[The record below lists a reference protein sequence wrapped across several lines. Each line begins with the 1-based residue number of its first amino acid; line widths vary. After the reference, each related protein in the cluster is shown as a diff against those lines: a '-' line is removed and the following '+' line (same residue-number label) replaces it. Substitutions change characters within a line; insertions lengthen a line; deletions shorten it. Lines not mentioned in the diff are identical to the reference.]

1 MNVKT
6 PEQKK
11 NNTKAA
17 ASDIGG
23 VEATPGASEMQEKP
37 RRLPFPF
44 SLFSAL
50 YTKWFGPPP
59 AAVGPILPD
68 HSEVDLSTEEPG
80 MLKSQLIFIMIT
92 SFFAIALY
100 WANTAELDK
109 QVRADGSIVP
119 PSDVQIVQARL
130 PGLITEISVELGSKV
145 NKDDILFRME
155 DKDVQ
160 AEYDNN
166 EIVLI
171 TSQIAVVRLQAE
183 TEGADQ
189 VVFPDDLVRAAPA
202 EVEAER
208 ALFAQRKRAL
218 QSEIDVLRQE
228 VESLNRSI
236 DERRAAAR
244 IARDQASIFKEE
256 YNMIK
261 PLVDAGHEPRIKLI
275 EAEKRLQESEG
286 AAELAVLSINA
297 MRSDLTTK
305 QKQIVSVRQNYQ
317 AEAGTHL
324 IEAQTRLS
332 QALARKDALAGRVGY
347 AEVKAPHTGTVS
359 ALHLKTVGAV
369 VQPGTLLAEIVPEE
383 KAVTIRANLKPE
395 NVADVYVG
403 QIARISLSA
412 YDVSRYGSLEG
423 VVKHIASNT
432 TEREGQPPFYETII
446 TVPDPVFPKI
456 DLTPDIVPGMTAV
469 VDIIGGK
476 RTVLDYILSPLD
488 RAARVAFREN

>member
-1 MNVKT
+1 MSVKK
-6 PEQKK
+6 PASKK
-11 NNTKAA
+11 TGV
-17 ASDIGG
+17 ASDALETGAKAG
-23 VEATPGASEMQEKP
+23 DQTLSEPAEAP

-44 SLFSAL
+44 SVFSAL

-59 AAVGPILPD
+59 AAVGPVLPD
-68 HSEVDLSTEEPG
+68 HSEVDMSTDEPG
-80 MLKSQLIFIMIT
+80 MLKSQLIFILIV
-92 SFFAIALY
+92 SFFGIALY

-130 PGLITEISVELGSKV
+130 PGLITQISVELGSKV
-145 NKDDILFRME
+145 EKDDILFRME

-166 EIVLI
+166 EILLT
-171 TSQIAVVRLQAE
+171 TSQIAVIRLQAE
-183 TEGADQ
+183 TDGLDT
-189 VVFPDDLVRAAPA
+189 VTFPSHLITAAPSEVQA
-202 EVEAER
+202 EQ
-208 ALFAQRKRAL
+208 ALFAQRRRAL
-218 QSEIDVLRQE
+218 LSEIDVLRQE
-228 VESLNRSI
+228 VESLNRNI
-236 DERRAAAR
+236 NERQAAAR
-244 IARDQASIFKEE
+244 IARDQAAIFKEE

-261 PLVDAGHEPRIKLI
+261 PLVDDGHEPRIKLI
-275 EAEKRLQESEG
+275 EAEKRLQESQG
-286 AAELAVLSINA
+286 AAELAVLSIQA
-297 MRSDLTTK
+297 MNSDLATK
-305 QKQIVSVRQNYQ
+305 QKQIISVRQNYQ
-317 AEAGTHL
+317 AEAGAQL

-332 QALARKDALAGRVGY
+332 QARARQDALAGRVGY
-347 AEVKAPHTGTVS
+347 AEVRAPHTGTVS

-456 DLTPDIVPGMTAV
+456 DLTPDIVPGMTVV

-476 RTVLDYILSPLD
+476 RTVLDYILSPID
-488 RAARVAFREN
+488 RATRVAFREN